1 MYKATRELINDPAQV
16 AGEVVSDGIQEVIE
30 EQKVALD
37 DFVAAIVNKAVSKH
51 VEKCGSWTVCN
62 LGSGELDEEVGA
74 AFSLKLSS
82 VVQPK
87 EDENFKLKF
96 QFAGD
101 IVDEMVEL
109 GCLPEIAFGVE
120 CLAGDYETLDKRTGL
135 DGIYGCRL
143 TDLGYTNRD
152 GAYLQMLV
160 GLNGLLAKY
169 YDFLL
174 LK

>member
-30 EQKVALD
+30 EQKTGID
-37 DFVAAIVNKAVSKH
+37 DFVTAIVNKAVSKH
-51 VEKCGSWTVCN
+51 IEKCGSWTVCN
-62 LGSGELDEEVGA
+62 LGSGELDEDVGA
-74 AFSLKLSS
+74 EFSLKLSS
-82 VVQPK
+82 VVQPE

-96 QFAGD
+96 QFSGD
-101 IVDEMVEL
+101 IVDEMVDL

-120 CLAGDYETLDKRTGL
+120 CMSGDYETLDKRTGL

-152 GAYLQMLV
+152 GAYLQLLV
-160 GLNGLLAKY
+160 GLNDLLAKH
-169 YDFLL
+169 YDFVL

>member
-1 MYKATRELINDPAQV
+1 MYEGTRDLVTPFNNLVNLGKDS
-16 AGEVVSDGIQEVIE
+16 GLQETIE